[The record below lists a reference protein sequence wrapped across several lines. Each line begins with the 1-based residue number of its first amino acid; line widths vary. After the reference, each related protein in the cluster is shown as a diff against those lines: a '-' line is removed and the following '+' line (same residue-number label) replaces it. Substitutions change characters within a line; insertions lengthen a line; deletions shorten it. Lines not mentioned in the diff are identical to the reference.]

1 MSDWREVSSGVLERI
16 SVSALFL
23 YYNVINNWNENIHG
37 RHIRFMED
45 RRLEKTANIWRKDIM
60 LRNR

>member
-1 MSDWREVSSGVLERI
+1 MSDWREVSSSVLEKI

-23 YYNVINNWNENIHG
+23 YYNVINNWNENING

-45 RRLEKTANIWRKDIM
+45 KRLEETANIWRKDIV